1 MEVMGSEIP
10 LKDGGNVVNKVSSS
24 KLSEGTNN
32 SDDCG
37 EEGVGITAELHN
49 GGEQVSTSN
58 DSKGDPKT
66 KQKENENNKR
76 AVRPRTGDQYPESAS
91 EDDEN
96 WCLHLDVT
104 DSASTSDNDVSEVE
118 ANERNGDNREKQPG
132 DNSPLNDTDDSED
145 FLGFE
150 MGTASSEDP
159 GAMVLTKLIGKRLN
173 LFSSGNIKHTENVV
187 VLNCI

>member
-1 MEVMGSEIP
+1 MEVMGSEVP
-10 LKDGGNVVNKVSSS
+10 LKDGGSMVTKVSSS

-49 GGEQVSTSN
+49 GGEQIGTSN

-66 KQKENENNKR
+66 KKKENENNKR
-76 AVRPRTGDQYPESAS
+76 TTRPRTGDQYPESAS
-91 EDDEN
+91 EGGEK
-96 WCLHLDVT
+96 WRLPLDVI
-104 DSASTSDNDVSEVE
+104 DSASTSDKVVSEIE
-118 ANERNGDNREKQPG
+118 ANERNGDNPEKQAG
-132 DNSPLNDTDDSED
+132 DSSPLNDTDADDSED

-159 GAMVLTKLIGKRLN
+159 GTMVLTKLIGKRLN
-173 LFSSGNIKHTENVV
+173 LFSNGAVKHTENIVV
-187 VLNCI
+187 